1 MFGRRNLI
9 LPRKDVSEKKLNFKI
24 MSIQKGTCTNKD
36 NDYYKRKLSIIRDT
50 DKNRNTKQGC
60 QK

>member
-1 MFGRRNLI
+1 
-9 LPRKDVSEKKLNFKI
+9 

-50 DKNRNTKQGC
+50 DKNRNSKQGC